1 MQIADRMNESLK
13 VRCSALV
20 AAACLL
26 WGSESLA
33 SPLSSE
39 LQAEFQAHYQ
49 HGERLYL
56 ARRYSEAIS
65 RFQRAL
71 SIQSDSNVIY
81 NIAQCHKK
89 LEHHREAKEYFEWFL
104 RIPTDISAEER
115 QQLKKTIAELDEN
128 IRRAD
133 EVKVI
138 VVNAEQPR
146 RPAWRI
152 GLGIASI
159 AAGVTLAGL
168 GGAFLSIDGQAVLTN
183 GKEDFTR
190 VYDTKA
196 LATGL
201 IVPGAVVFLG
211 GVILLALPGDKP
223 KPVNNAQSVR
233 TLALR
238 LGSVGTGTGLSV
250 HGTW

>member
-1 MQIADRMNESLK
+1 MHLADRMNESLK

-26 WGSESLA
+26 CVSESLA
-33 SPLSSE
+33 NPLSGE
-39 LQAEFQAHYQ
+39 MKVEFQTHYQ

-71 SIQSDSNVIY
+71 SIQPDSNVIY

-89 LEHHREAKEYFEWFL
+89 LEHYREAKEYFEWFL
-104 RIPTDISAEER
+104 RSPSDISEDER
-115 QQLKKTIAELDEN
+115 HRITVTIAELDEN
-128 IRRAD
+128 IRRED

-159 AAGVTLAGL
+159 AAGITLAGL
-168 GGAFLSIDGQAVLTN
+168 GGAYLSINGQAVLTD

-223 KPVNNAQSVR
+223 KPIIHTQRISDVS
-233 TLALR
+233 LR
-238 LGSVGTGTGLSV
+238 LGSVGTGTDLSV